1 MCDFL
6 PFAQFKTW
14 KKPNGRVLLLVKLQT
29 EACNFIKSNTPSWV
43 FHVFLIVRMAQ
54 NHANHRDWSYY
65 LRHRIVNMQFSDQ
78 HFSLSLRRF
87 HETSFTLSL
96 EQARLLTSLREVL
109 LADISADMFAIFWVA
124 AMFVLLVLAA
134 IFVLLVLAERMLS
147 VSSSIFP
154 SSSGSSSNSLSDQ
167 SDSSYPPSQVIV
179 KSCRLFAGLIGEG
192 DKLGE
197 SCNGNNF

>member
-1 MCDFL
+1 MLF
-6 PFAQFKTW
+6 
-14 KKPNGRVLLLVKLQT
+14 LVKLQT

-43 FHVFLIVRMAQ
+43 FHVFWIVRMAQ
-54 NHANHRDWSYY
+54 NRANHHNWLYY
-65 LRHRIVNMQFSDQ
+65 LRHRIVNLQFSDQ

-96 EQARLLTSLREVL
+96 EQARLLTSLTEVL

-124 AMFVLLVLAA
+124 AMFVLLVLTAIFASLVLAAMFVLLALAA
-134 IFVLLVLAERMLS
+134 IFVLLVLAERMLP

-167 SDSSYPPSQVIV
+167 SHSS
-179 KSCRLFAGLIGEG
+179 
-192 DKLGE
+192 
-197 SCNGNNF
+197 